1 MCNEFSANNSLA
13 IEAEIKALQKK
24 IREHI
29 GIVPSEWYDRLD
41 QLEMM
46 RNK

>member
-1 MCNEFSANNSLA
+1 MRNEFSANNSLA
-13 IEAEIKALQKK
+13 IEVEIKALQKK
-24 IREHI
+24 IREHV
-29 GIVPSEWYDRLD
+29 GFVPSDWYDRLD